1 MEESSASA
9 PSLIEIVNRTVGL
22 GYYES
27 VRRDVFAQGPETEAL
42 EELTGQVGDDAVK
55 RATVFALLGKR
66 DEAFSLLGKTSGPV
80 PAYILGK
87 LLLEEGRAAE
97 ALPVLEKAHAENSGL
112 ELGVLL
118 VEARVITGDVE
129 NGRQLFA
136 SLGLPSEDGRHHYLE
151 GLCLEKEGDYK
162 RALIQ
167 YERASSL
174 CLDQASYHFR
184 WGYLLSLH
192 GDDDEAVTAYE
203 RCLHVTPIFAR
214 AVINLGIL
222 YEDAERYEDAM
233 SCYAMVANAHP
244 DNYRARMYL
253 GDAEASLDMYYDRE
267 KEKERSRRNQLL
279 QIPITDFEL
288 SVRSRN
294 CLQKMNIH
302 TLGDLIKKT
311 EAELLS
317 YKNFGETSLNEIKRI
332 LAQKGFRLGQG
343 LDEERSRQKA
353 LPDSEHE
360 KMLSEPV
367 SVLELSSRSQRCM
380 DRLGIESIGE
390 LIKRTEL
397 ELVSQK
403 NFGVTSLNEV
413 KRKLKTRSLSL
424 ASG

>member
-1 MEESSASA
+1 M
-9 PSLIEIVNRTVGL
+9 
-22 GYYES
+22 
-27 VRRDVFAQGPETEAL
+27 
-42 EELTGQVGDDAVK
+42 
-55 RATVFALLGKR
+55 
-66 DEAFSLLGKTSGPV
+66 
-80 PAYILGK
+80 
-87 LLLEEGRAAE
+87 
-97 ALPVLEKAHAENSGL
+97 
-112 ELGVLL
+112 
-118 VEARVITGDVE
+118 
-129 NGRQLFA
+129 
-136 SLGLPSEDGRHHYLE
+136 
-151 GLCLEKEGDYK
+151 
-162 RALIQ
+162 
-167 YERASSL
+167 
-174 CLDQASYHFR
+174 
-184 WGYLLSLH
+184 
-192 GDDDEAVTAYE
+192 
-203 RCLHVTPIFAR
+203 HVTPVFAR

-222 YEDAERYEDAM
+222 YEDAERYDDAIR
-233 SCYAMVANAHP
+233 CYAMVANAHP
-244 DNYRARMYL
+244 ENYRARLYL
-253 GDAEASLDMYYDRE
+253 VDAEASLDMYYDRE

-343 LDEERSRQKA
+343 LDEERSLQKK

-380 DRLGIESIGE
+380 DRLGIENIGE

-413 KRKLKTRSLSL
+413 KRKLKARNLSL